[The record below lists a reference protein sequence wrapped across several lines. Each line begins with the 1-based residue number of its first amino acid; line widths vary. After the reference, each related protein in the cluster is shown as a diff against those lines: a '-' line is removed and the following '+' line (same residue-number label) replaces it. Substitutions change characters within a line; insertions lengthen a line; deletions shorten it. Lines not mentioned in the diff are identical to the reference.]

1 MSKGEAI
8 GILAQ
13 MAYMDGLTVEQ
24 VVALQ
29 IGVRCLCKRHFDSR
43 RNMARRKAPADEY
56 RTPPDVGAMVLNP
69 PFGANEGGAA

>member
-1 MSKGEAI
+1 MSKAEAI
-8 GILAQ
+8 GVLAR

-43 RNMARRKAPADEY
+43 RNMARRNAPADEY
-56 RTPPDVGAMVLNP
+56 RTPPDVAAVIGNP
-69 PFGANEGGAA
+69 PFGGKEGGAA